1 MTQSTTTTTT
11 PKKAIARNQKESE
24 REREMSQFVRY
35 SLLQTGILGG
45 LKELGCG
52 CCWLLLHVVAVP
64 WRIHHRTVR
73 LLIAGFI
80 HRWFDRPI
88 VLVGEPFFVDLQ
100 RIDHPVLVEWDDKL
114 SLQQFRRVIIRSGLD
129 QKIQKRKPFNEGRKQ
144 KKKKKTGH
152 GLNEFKPGGI
162 RESARWKSLGIR
174 RTRPATYR
182 REYRVRDT
190 GIGRQSTERR
200 VDSAP
205 CHRHLQSEW
214 NGVINYY
221 YYTTTTSKYYTLAR
235 SGYRVFWYP
244 IRLDTLTRDVIVSVI
259 MATGV
264 AVPLADKERL
274 RRIVAA
280 QEFLQLSN
288 PMKERA
294 K

>member
-1 MTQSTTTTTT
+1 M
-11 PKKAIARNQKESE
+11 KEENQ
-24 REREMSQFVRY
+24 
-35 SLLQTGILGG
+35 
-45 LKELGCG
+45 
-52 CCWLLLHVVAVP
+52 
-64 WRIHHRTVR
+64 
-73 LLIAGFI
+73 
-80 HRWFDRPI
+80 
-88 VLVGEPFFVDLQ
+88 
-100 RIDHPVLVEWDDKL
+100 
-114 SLQQFRRVIIRSGLD
+114 
-129 QKIQKRKPFNEGRKQ
+129 
-144 KKKKKTGH
+144 KTGH

-221 YYTTTTSKYYTLAR
+221 YYTTTSTTHWQGAAIWF
-235 SGYRVFWYP
+235 FWYP

-294 K
+294 KQAIRID